1 MRARI
6 KTLLI
11 RVGGVPAGHL
21 SAEDTGAG
29 GTRFCFTYLPEAGP
43 EQALSLT
50 MPVPTGTQGRE
61 FVIDHLPPALEMS
74 QPEGP
79 LKDYLGRAFAK
90 LLTMDAMG
98 LLFVTGQ
105 SRIGNLTA
113 ALPAD
118 NTDPELAGL
127 AEGLLKS
134 RQEQPEADLIEKVAM
149 SSSEG
154 TTALLFEGLLR
165 RFAEGSGI
173 GGMQPKVLAQTQTDR
188 FTVSSPKH
196 IIKTSDGDHP
206 YLALN
211 ETLCLRVAAEAG
223 LTVPAHTLANNG
235 ETLILERFD
244 IKEDGRHYNLEDG
257 CVLQGRPGAD
267 KYDVSMEKLTQ
278 SLLGV
283 VSGRARLE
291 SAQTLFTQVVVNT
304 LVRNGDAHAKNFA
317 VLYDT
322 PDEVALSRVY
332 DITTTRAYVNYRDDL
347 PAMMMHNKKS
357 WPMEKDLLR
366 YGRES
371 CQLQERE
378 CRAII
383 QTVIKAVTTVGRT
396 LPQEA
401 AARPAAAPVLV
412 AMVACWNDAI
422 KSLYFKKDGQKQAY
436 VTELDATEKALLA
449 QYGDP
454 YRAQKNALDSNN
466 PLRPESA
473 LAGMSCP

>member
-11 RVGGVPAGHL
+11 RAGGVPAGHL
-21 SAEDTGAG
+21 STQDTGRG
-29 GTRFCFTYLPEAGP
+29 GTRYRFTYLPEAGP

-50 MPVPTGTQGRE
+50 MPVPTGGQDRAL
-61 FVIDHLPPALEMS
+61 VIDHLPPALEMS

-79 LKDYLGRAFAK
+79 LKDYLVRAFAK
-90 LLTMDAMG
+90 LLTMDDMG

-113 ALPAD
+113 ELPPD

-127 AEGLLKS
+127 AEALLKS
-134 RQEQPEADLIEKVAM
+134 RRQQPETDLIEKVVDGPP
-149 SSSEG
+149 EG
-154 TTALLFEGLLR
+154 TTGLLFEDLLR
-165 RFAEGSGI
+165 RFADGSGI
-173 GGMQPKVLAQTQTDR
+173 GGMQPKVLARTQR
-188 FTVSSPKH
+188 FMVSSTKH
-196 IIKTSDGDHP
+196 IIKASDGYHP

-211 ETLCLRVAAEAG
+211 EALCLRVAAEAG
-223 LTVPAHTLANNG
+223 LAVPGHTLANNG

-257 CVLQGRPGAD
+257 CVLRGQPGAD
-267 KYDVSMEKLTQ
+267 KYEISMEKLTQ
-278 SLLGV
+278 SLLGA

-291 SAQTLFTQVVVNT
+291 SAQALFTQVVVNT

-332 DITTTRAYVNYRDDL
+332 DITTTRAYADYRDDL

-366 YGRES
+366 YGRQS

-396 LPQEA
+396 LPKEA

-422 KSLYFKKDGQKQAY
+422 KSLYFRKDGQKQAY
-436 VTELDATEKALLA
+436 ATGLDATEKALLE